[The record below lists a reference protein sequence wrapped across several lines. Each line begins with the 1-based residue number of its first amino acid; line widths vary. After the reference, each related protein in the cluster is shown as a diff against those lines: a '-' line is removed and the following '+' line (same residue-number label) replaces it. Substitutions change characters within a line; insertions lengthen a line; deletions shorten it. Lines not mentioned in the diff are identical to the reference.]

1 MQRLT
6 QWRYSTFDNLV
17 RTEVMVMRKILCLVA
32 FTIGI
37 SGCAGMSESQ
47 QRMTTGTMGGAAGG
61 ALIGA
66 IAGNA
71 GMGAAI
77 GAGAGLLG
85 GYLYDQHK
93 KSEQRAYQQG
103 YQQGRQNR

>member
-1 MQRLT
+1 MG
-6 QWRYSTFDNLV
+6 WRDSHCGSLMLE
-17 RTEVMVMRKILCLVA
+17 EVMIMKRVLCVAVIVM
-32 FTIGI
+32 GI
-37 SGCAGMSESQ
+37 SGCAGMTESQ

-103 YQQGRQNR
+103 YQQGKQSR

>member
-1 MQRLT
+1 MRVSRARAGLFASASLLAFL
-6 QWRYSTFDNLV
+6 ST
-17 RTEVMVMRKILCLVA
+17 
-32 FTIGI
+32 
-37 SGCAGMSESQ
+37 GCANLTPTQ
-47 QRMTTGTMGGAAGG
+47 QRAGTGTMAGAAGG

-85 GYLYDQHK
+85 GLLVDQNAK
-93 KSEQRAYQQG
+93 AQDRAYQQG
-103 YQQGRQNR
+103 WSDAQRR